1 MSVTETK
8 WILKND
14 TKAIEQAKREGW
26 TVKAVESHHGHY
38 SVLATRE
45 VKP

>member
-14 TKAIEQAKREGW
+14 TKAIQQAKDEGW
-26 TVKAVESHHGHY
+26 TIKPVDSHHGHY

-45 VKP
+45 VK